1 MFNLLSILIGL
12 ILLVVTLV
20 GLVPILGWLNWIGLL
35 IGAVGVL
42 FGALSRSKAGFWLN
56 IVLMC
61 IAGFRLFLGGGI
73 L

>member
-20 GLVPILGWLNWIGLL
+20 GLVIGLLNWVGLL

-42 FGALSRSKAGFWLN
+42 FGALSRSKSGLILN
-56 IVLMC
+56 LVLMG
-61 IAGFRLFLGGGI
+61 IAAFRLSMGGGI